1 MGIVAR
7 FPRSWR
13 TSVTVVR
20 GGGRDHMG
28 NPVPASEVVLADCV
42 VGPRSSGEPMVQGD
56 VVSSEL
62 SVYRDP
68 DPAFRFLSTDKIIV
82 PEGALNAGTYEVDGR
97 PHEFPLGVEVRIR
110 EGA

>member
-1 MGIVAR
+1 MGIVSSLPA
-7 FPRSWR
+7 SWR
-13 TSVTVVR
+13 TSVTVIR

-56 VVSSEL
+56 VVASGL

-68 DPAFRFLSTDKIIV
+68 DPAFRFLSTDKIVV
-82 PEGALNAGTYEVDGR
+82 PEGALNAGTFEVDGR
-97 PHEFPLGVEVRIR
+97 PREFPLGVEVPIK
-110 EGA
+110 EGP